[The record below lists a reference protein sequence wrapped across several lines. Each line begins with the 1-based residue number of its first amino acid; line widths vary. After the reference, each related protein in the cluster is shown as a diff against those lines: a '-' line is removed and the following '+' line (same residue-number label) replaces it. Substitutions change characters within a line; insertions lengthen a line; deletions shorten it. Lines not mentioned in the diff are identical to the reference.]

1 MKETSRKSVT
11 SCYHCGES
19 CSDGLVRFDEKD
31 FCCDGCKLV
40 YELLSENNLCTYYNI
55 DAHSGVSPKLKNFE
69 GRFAYLDDA
78 SVQSSLIRFRDET
91 TAIVVFQLP
100 QMHCSSCVWL
110 LEHLYRLDKGV
121 LSSRTDFLQ
130 KEITI
135 QFDHQATSLRK
146 VVELLTTL
154 GYEPLLNLES
164 IENKKQSNPLR
175 KRVYRIAVA
184 GFGFANIM
192 MLSFPEYFHI
202 AEEGDHHL
210 QQTFGWLNLLL
221 SLPVLIYSGGEFFI
235 SAWQGIK
242 ARFLNID
249 IPLVLSIVL
258 TFGRSV
264 YEIVS
269 GTGAGYLDSMSG
281 IIFFMLV
288 GRYFQEKTHYNLQFD
303 RNYKSFFPISIM
315 VRNASGKSESIPL
328 TALQVGHVMTIHS
341 QELIPADSKLM
352 SDHAHIDYSFVTGE
366 SRPVKINKGEL
377 IYAGGKQTG
386 GAIECE
392 VLKEVSQS
400 YLTGLWN
407 RDAFTKGER
416 VDDSSIHRLARNFTI
431 FLLALSVGAFF
442 YWLPSDMARGLSA
455 LTTVLIVACPCALLL
470 SATFTNGAIIR
481 IFSRNKCYLK
491 NPGVIESMA
500 ATKHV
505 VMDKTGTITNNVSEV
520 KFVGNELNEDKLALV
535 YSLVLHSNHPLSRA
549 LAHQLRFCDEMS
561 VYDYSEIPGLGIRAV
576 VGGQEIK
583 VGSAAHCGVETDPL
597 ESSED
602 TRVYVSFNGVVQGYF
617 RFEKSFRNEVQAV
630 LQSLMQR
637 MGLSFLS
644 GDNESDRRKL
654 AAMTSP
660 QTEMRFRQSPHDK
673 LEYVQQLQGK
683 GLKVAMVGDGL
694 NDAGALRQSDVGIAV
709 SDDVNNFSPACD
721 AILEG
726 SAFSRLDRL
735 FSLSVAAQR
744 IIRAS
749 FVLSLLY
756 NVVGLSF
763 AVQGTLSPVIAAILM
778 PVSSIS
784 IILFTRLLSHISAKK
799 LGLVA

>member
-1 MKETSRKSVT
+1 MNQVRQKSAT
-11 SCYHCGES
+11 ACYHCGES
-19 CSDGLVRFDEKD
+19 CQEGLVRFDAKD

-40 YELLSENNLCTYYNI
+40 YELLSENNLCTYYNL

-69 GRFAYLDDA
+69 GRFAYLDDE
-78 SVQSSLIRFRDET
+78 SVGKALIRFKDEES
-91 TAIVVFQLP
+91 AIAVFQVP

-110 LEHLYRLDKGV
+110 LEHLYRLDKGI

-130 KEITI
+130 KEITV
-135 QFDHQATSLRK
+135 QFEHQTTSIRK

-154 GYEPLLNLES
+154 GYEPLLNLDS
-164 IENKKQSNPLR
+164 IEKKNQTNPLR

-202 AEEGDHHL
+202 AEEGDHQL
-210 QQTFGWLNLLL
+210 QQTFGWLNLAL
-221 SLPVLIYSGGEFFI
+221 SLPVLFYGGGEFFL
-235 SAWQGIK
+235 SAWQGLK

-249 IPLVLSIVL
+249 VPLVMSILL
-258 TFGRSV
+258 TFSRSV

-303 RNYKSFFPISIM
+303 RNYKSFFPISIL
-315 VRNASGKSESIPL
+315 VNNATGKSESIPL
-328 TALQVGHVMTIHS
+328 TGLSVGHVMTIHS
-341 QELIPADSKLM
+341 QELIPADSKLL

-366 SRPVKINKGEL
+366 SRPVKINKGEI

-416 VDDSSIHRLARNFTI
+416 SDNSSIHKLARNFTI
-431 FLLALSVGAFF
+431 FLLALSLGAFF
-442 YWLPSDMARGLSA
+442 YWLPTDVSRGLGA

-481 IFSRNKCYLK
+481 IFSKNKCYLK
-491 NPGVIESMA
+491 NPEVIEAMA
-500 ATKHV
+500 NTQHV
-505 VMDKTGTITNNVSEV
+505 VMDKTGTITNNMSEV
-520 KFVGNELNEDKLALV
+520 KFVGTELIEESLALV
-535 YSLVLHSNHPLSRA
+535 YSVVRHSNHPLSRA
-549 LAHQLRFCDEMS
+549 LTHHLRFCDSRE
-561 VYDYSEIPGLGIRAV
+561 VLDYRELPGQGISAV
-576 VGGQEIK
+576 VNGHQ
-583 VGSAAHCGVETDPL
+583 VLLGSAAHCRAGEAAEL
-597 ESSED
+597 SGND
-602 TRVYVSFNGVVQGYF
+602 TRVFVSLDGKVEGFF
-617 RFEKSFRNEVQAV
+617 KFEKNFRENIKAV
-630 LQSLMQR
+630 LQSVMAR
-637 MGLSFLS
+637 FGLSFLS
-644 GDNESDRRKL
+644 GDNESDRETLR
-654 AAMTSP
+654 AMTSQ
-660 QTEMRFRQSPHDK
+660 QTEMRFKQSPHDK

-683 GLKVAMVGDGL
+683 GTRVAMVGDGL

-726 SAFSRLDRL
+726 SSFDRLDRL
-735 FSLSVAAQR
+735 FALSVSAQR

-756 NVVGLSF
+756 NVIGLSF
-763 AVQGTLSPVIAAILM
+763 AVQGTLSPVVAAILM

-784 IILFTRLLSHISAKK
+784 IIIFTSLLSHFSARR
-799 LGLVA
+799 LNLQY